1 MPAISTEPRDRVVLC
16 GVSWAT
22 YQALIRD
29 LESEPAK
36 RLTYDQGTL
45 EIMTPLPPHEEFKRR
60 MGRLVEVMTEET
72 ETEIRSLGST
82 TWRRADL
89 QKGLEADECYY
100 IQHEAAVRGKTEID
114 LAIDPPPDL
123 AIEVDNTSS
132 SMNRLEIYA
141 ALGVPEVWRYDGET
155 LTIYGLVE
163 GEYAAQEASA
173 VLPLLQQ
180 GDILRFLQVGQTM
193 GETSWVQEFRRWVR
207 AQIEEQGSS

>member
-1 MPAISTEPRDRVVLC
+1 MTSAPTQQAAVVLR

-36 RLTYDQGTL
+36 HLTYDQGTL
-45 EIMTPLPPHEEFKRR
+45 EIVTPLPPHEGFKRR

-82 TWRRADL
+82 TWRRDDL

-100 IQHEAAVRGKTEID
+100 IQHEVAVRGKTEID

-141 ALGVPEVWRYDGET
+141 ALEVPEIWRYDGET

-163 GEYAAQEASA
+163 GAYAAQETSA
-173 VLPLLQQ
+173 VLPLLQRK
-180 GDILRFLQVGQTM
+180 DILRFLQI
-193 GETSWVQEFRRWVR
+193 S
-207 AQIEEQGSS
+207 